1 MQYELYRQ
9 RRESYRNTINEIQR
23 KLMKWGEKNIR
34 DYPWRFTDDIYK
46 IIVAEVMLQRTR
58 ADQVKDIYIE
68 FIKNFPDF
76 KSIVSAGKEN
86 IEFEIRQLGLFW
98 RADLLYRMALES
110 VEKYGGKLP
119 SNKNELLKL
128 PGVGQYIV
136 SAVLC
141 SGYNIPEP
149 VLDTNTVRVI
159 GRIFMLNVT
168 ESSRRNKKFKKIM
181 KYLIDCDDPR
191 KFFYSII
198 DFAALICKANNPE
211 CKVCPLNNL
220 CGFYRGVNK

>member
-1 MQYELYRQ
+1 MQYELYIQ

-34 DYPWRFTDDIYK
+34 DYPWRFTNDIYK
-46 IIVAEVMLQRTR
+46 IIVAEVMLQRTG

-98 RADLLYRMALES
+98 RADLLYRMALEV

-141 SGYNIPEP
+141 SGYNTPEP

-168 ESSRRNKKFKKIM
+168 DSSRRNKKFEKIM

-198 DFAALICKANNPE
+198 DFAALICNANNPK
-211 CKVCPLNNL
+211 CKVCPLNKL